1 MTSDAK
7 RGGTP
12 DERQREGAVANQS
25 EGSSAHRAS
34 RSRGK
39 SSGRML
45 VALAGL
51 IALAAFVWWGLG
63 WWQTGRFI
71 EETDNAY
78 VRTDSVAVRAELS
91 ARVAEVAVDDNQA
104 VKRGDLLVRLD
115 AESYRDRVTQAEA
128 QQAVAAA
135 SIAQSRRQ
143 VDLQE
148 AAIDQARAQQQAAQA
163 EVDQARQHL
172 ERSSSL
178 AVNNY
183 GSRQQRE
190 DDQAALRVAEANL
203 AKSRAAVVS
212 AERQLAVAES
222 DVTRAEATL
231 EAASADLDYARHQLD
246 KTRIVA
252 PRNGVVGNLSVE
264 AGTLAQP
271 SLTLLQLV
279 PIESAYVAAN
289 FKETQ
294 LARIRVGQPVEVHLD
309 AYPDIT
315 FDGVVD
321 SLSPATG
328 TEFSL
333 LPQDNA
339 TGNFNKIVQR
349 VPVKIRV
356 TGPIEALS
364 QLRAGLSAVPEV
376 DTRELAPDQGSPEAG
391 GPADGVAQA
400 RVETSGASSD
410 AQADS

>member
-1 MTSDAK
+1 MTSDANQ
-7 RGGTP
+7 GENS
-12 DERQREGAVANQS
+12 DQREGSVASQS
-25 EGSSAHRAS
+25 DVSVAPPDTRTG
-34 RSRGK
+34 GK
-39 SSGRML
+39 SSGKVL

-51 IALAAFVWWGLG
+51 IALAALGWWGLG

-91 ARVAEVAVDDNQA
+91 ARVAEVAVDDNQT
-104 VKRGDLLVRLD
+104 VERGDLLVRLD
-115 AESYRDRVTQAEA
+115 AETYRDQVSQAKA
-128 QQAVAAA
+128 QQAVAVA
-135 SIAQSRRQ
+135 SIVQSRRQ
-143 VDLQE
+143 VALQQ
-148 AAIDQARAQQQAAQA
+148 AAIDQANAQIEASQAD
-163 EVDQARQHL
+163 VDQARQHL

-212 AERQLAVAES
+212 AKRQLAVAES
-222 DVTRAEATL
+222 DVTRAEANL
-231 EAASADLDYARHQLD
+231 DAANADLDYARHQLD

-252 PRNGVVGNLSVE
+252 PRNGVVGNLRVE

-294 LARIRVGQPVEVHLD
+294 LERIRVGQPVEVHLD
-309 AYPDIT
+309 AYPDTT

-349 VPVKIRV
+349 VPVKIRI
-356 TGPIEALS
+356 TGPVESLD

-376 DTRELAPDQGSPEAG
+376 DTRALDTDQRSPDDGVPDE
-391 GPADGVAQA
+391 GVAQA
-400 RVETSGASSD
+400 AGTPSD
-410 AQADS
+410 AQAGS

>member
-1 MTSDAK
+1 MTSDANQ
-7 RGGTP
+7 GENSG
-12 DERQREGAVANQS
+12 QREGSVASQS
-25 EGSSAHRAS
+25 DVSVAPPDTRTG
-34 RSRGK
+34 GK
-39 SSGRML
+39 SSGKML

-51 IALAAFVWWGLG
+51 IALAALGWWGLG

-91 ARVAEVAVDDNQA
+91 ARVAEVAVDDNQT
-104 VKRGDLLVRLD
+104 VERGDLLVRLD
-115 AESYRDRVTQAEA
+115 AETYRDQVSQAKA
-128 QQAVAAA
+128 QQAVAVA
-135 SIAQSRRQ
+135 SIVQSRRQ
-143 VDLQE
+143 VALQQ
-148 AAIDQARAQQQAAQA
+148 AAIDQANAQIEASQAD
-163 EVDQARQHL
+163 VDQARQHL

-212 AERQLAVAES
+212 AKRQLAVAES
-222 DVTRAEATL
+222 DVTRAEANL
-231 EAASADLDYARHQLD
+231 DAANADLDYARHQLD

-252 PRNGVVGNLSVE
+252 PRNGVVGNLRVE

-294 LARIRVGQPVEVHLD
+294 LERIRVGQPVEVHLD
-309 AYPDIT
+309 AYPDTT
-315 FDGVVD
+315 FEGVVD

-349 VPVKIRV
+349 VPVKIRI
-356 TGPIEALS
+356 TGPVESLD

-376 DTRELAPDQGSPEAG
+376 DTRALDTDQRSPDDGVPDE
-391 GPADGVAQA
+391 GVAQA
-400 RVETSGASSD
+400 AGTPSD
-410 AQADS
+410 AQAGS

>member
-1 MTSDAK
+1 MTSDANQ
-7 RGGTP
+7 GETS
-12 DERQREGAVANQS
+12 DQREGSVASQS
-25 EGSSAHRAS
+25 DVSVAPPDTRTG
-34 RSRGK
+34 GK
-39 SSGRML
+39 SSGKML

-51 IALAAFVWWGLG
+51 IALAALGWWGLG

-91 ARVAEVAVDDNQA
+91 ARVAEVAVDDNQT
-104 VKRGDLLVRLD
+104 VERGDLLVRLD
-115 AESYRDRVTQAEA
+115 AETYRDQVSQAKA
-128 QQAVAAA
+128 QQAVAVA
-135 SIAQSRRQ
+135 SIVQSRRQ
-143 VDLQE
+143 VALQQ
-148 AAIDQARAQQQAAQA
+148 AAIDQANAQIEASQAD
-163 EVDQARQHL
+163 VDQARQHL

-212 AERQLAVAES
+212 AKRQLAVAES
-222 DVTRAEATL
+222 DVTRAEANL
-231 EAASADLDYARHQLD
+231 DAANADLDYARHQLD

-252 PRNGVVGNLSVE
+252 PRNGVVGNLRVE

-294 LARIRVGQPVEVHLD
+294 LERIRVGQPVEVHLD
-309 AYPDIT
+309 AYPDTT

-349 VPVKIRV
+349 VPVKIRI
-356 TGPIEALS
+356 TGPVESLD

-376 DTRELAPDQGSPEAG
+376 DTRALDTDQRSPDDGVPDE
-391 GPADGVAQA
+391 GVAQA
-400 RVETSGASSD
+400 AGTPSD
-410 AQADS
+410 AQAGS

>member
-1 MTSDAK
+1 MTSNTK
-7 RGGTP
+7 PGEPP
-12 DERQREGAVANQS
+12 DERQSSHTVAGQD
-25 EGSSAHRAS
+25 AH
-34 RSRGK
+34 
-39 SSGRML
+39 SSGKTSRKLLAM
-45 VALAGL
+45 VAG
-51 IALAAFVWWGLG
+51 IIVLAALIWWGMG
-63 WWQTGRFI
+63 WWQTGRFM

-91 ARVAEVAVDDNQA
+91 ARVVEVAVDDNQT
-104 VKRGDLLVRLD
+104 VKQGDLLIRLD
-115 AESYRDRVTQAEA
+115 AESYRDQVTQAEA

-135 SIAQSRRQ
+135 SIAQSHRQ
-143 VDLQE
+143 VDLQQ
-148 AAIDQARAQQQAAQA
+148 AAIDQATAQQQAAQA
-163 EVDQARQHL
+163 NLDQARQHL

-178 AVNNY
+178 AANNY

-190 DDQAALRVAEANL
+190 DDQAALSVAQAKL
-203 AKSRAAVVS
+203 AESQAAVVS
-212 AERQLAVAES
+212 ARRQLAVAES
-222 DVTRAEATL
+222 DVTRAEANL
-231 EAASADLDYARHQLD
+231 DAASADLDYARHQLD

-252 PRNGVVGNLSVE
+252 PRDGAIGNLRVE
-264 AGTLAQP
+264 VGTLAQP

-294 LARIRVGQPVEVHLD
+294 LERIRVGQPVAVHLD

-315 FDGVVD
+315 YEGIVD

-356 TGPIEALS
+356 TGPTEALS
-364 QLRAGLSAVPEV
+364 QLRAGLSAVPEI
-376 DTRELAPDQGSPEAG
+376 DTRHLEPQNDSRPAQQLAAERPKS
-391 GPADGVAQA
+391 
-400 RVETSGASSD
+400 
-410 AQADS
+410 

>member
-1 MTSDAK
+1 MTSDGK
-7 RGGTP
+7 QGETP
-12 DERQREGAVANQS
+12 DEHQREGSVAHQS
-25 EGSSAHRAS
+25 EGSVAHQSDDSVARPDTRPS
-34 RSRGK
+34 GK
-39 SSGRML
+39 SSGKML
-45 VALAGL
+45 VALAVL
-51 IALAAFVWWGLG
+51 IALAALGWWGVG

-71 EETDNAY
+71 AETDNAY

-91 ARVAEVAVDDNQA
+91 ARVAEVAVDDNQT
-104 VKRGDLLVRLD
+104 VKQGDLLVRLD
-115 AESYRDRVTQAEA
+115 AETYR
-128 QQAVAAA
+128 
-135 SIAQSRRQ
+135 
-143 VDLQE
+143 
-148 AAIDQARAQQQAAQA
+148 
-163 EVDQARQHL
+163 DQARQHL

-178 AVNNY
+178 AANNY

-203 AKSRAAVVS
+203 SKSRAAVVS
-212 AERQLAVAES
+212 AKRQLAVAES
-222 DVTRAEATL
+222 DVTRAEANL
-231 EAASADLDYARHQLD
+231 DAANADLDYARHQLD

-252 PRNGVVGNLSVE
+252 PRDGVVGNLRVE

-294 LARIRVGQPVEVHLD
+294 LERIRVGQPVEVHLD
-309 AYPDIT
+309 AYPDTT

-349 VPVKIRV
+349 VPVNIRI
-356 TGPIEALS
+356 TGPVESLG

-376 DTRELAPDQGSPEAG
+376 DTRDLTPDKGSPDAG
-391 GPADGVAQA
+391 GPAKGVAQA
-400 RVETSGASSD
+400 ADSLSD
-410 AQADS
+410 DQADS

>member
-1 MTSDAK
+1 MTSDANQ
-7 RGGTP
+7 GETS
-12 DERQREGAVANQS
+12 DQREGSVASQS
-25 EGSSAHRAS
+25 DAS
-34 RSRGK
+34 VAPPDTRTGGK
-39 SSGRML
+39 SSGKML

-51 IALAAFVWWGLG
+51 IALAALGWWGLG

-91 ARVAEVAVDDNQA
+91 ARVAEVAVDDNQT
-104 VKRGDLLVRLD
+104 VERGDLLVRLD
-115 AESYRDRVTQAEA
+115 AETYRDQVSQAKA
-128 QQAVAAA
+128 QQAVAVA
-135 SIAQSRRQ
+135 SIVQSRRQ
-143 VDLQE
+143 VALQQ
-148 AAIDQARAQQQAAQA
+148 AAIDQANAQIEASQAD
-163 EVDQARQHL
+163 VDQARQHL

-212 AERQLAVAES
+212 AKRQLAVAES
-222 DVTRAEATL
+222 DVTRAEANL
-231 EAASADLDYARHQLD
+231 DAANADLDYARHQLD

-252 PRNGVVGNLSVE
+252 PRNGVVGNLRVE

-294 LARIRVGQPVEVHLD
+294 LERIRVGQPVEVHLD
-309 AYPDIT
+309 AYPDTT
-315 FDGVVD
+315 FEGVVD

-349 VPVKIRV
+349 VPVKIRI
-356 TGPIEALS
+356 TGPVESLD

-376 DTRELAPDQGSPEAG
+376 DTRGLDTDQRSPDDGVPDE
-391 GPADGVAQA
+391 GVAQA
-400 RVETSGASSD
+400 AGTPSD
-410 AQADS
+410 AQAGS

>member
-1 MTSDAK
+1 MTSDGK
-7 RGGTP
+7 QGETP
-12 DERQREGAVANQS
+12 DEHQREASVADQR
-25 EGSSAHRAS
+25 EAS
-34 RSRGK
+34 VARPDTRSGGK
-39 SSGRML
+39 SSGKML
-45 VALAGL
+45 VALAVL
-51 IALAAFVWWGLG
+51 IALAALGWWGLG
-63 WWQTGRFI
+63 WWQTGRFM

-91 ARVAEVAVDDNQA
+91 ARVAEVAVDDNQT
-104 VKRGDLLVRLD
+104 VKQGDLLVRLD
-115 AESYRDRVTQAEA
+115 AETYRDQVTQAEA

-143 VDLQE
+143 VDLQQ
-148 AAIDQARAQQQAAQA
+148 AAIDQANAQIAASQAD
-163 EVDQARQHL
+163 VDQARQHL

-178 AVNNY
+178 AANNY

-212 AERQLAVAES
+212 AQRQLAVAES
-222 DVTRAEATL
+222 DVTRAEANL
-231 EAASADLDYARHQLD
+231 DAANADLDYARHQLD

-252 PRNGVVGNLSVE
+252 PRDGVVGNLRVE

-294 LARIRVGQPVEVHLD
+294 LERIRVGQPVEVHLD
-309 AYPDIT
+309 AYPDTT

-349 VPVKIRV
+349 VPVKIRI
-356 TGPIEALS
+356 TGPVESLG

-376 DTRELAPDQGSPEAG
+376 DTRDLTPDKGSPDAG
-391 GPADGVAQA
+391 GPAKGVAQA
-400 RVETSGASSD
+400 ADSLSD
-410 AQADS
+410 DQADS

>member
-1 MTSDAK
+1 MTSNTK
-7 RGGTP
+7 PGEPP
-12 DERQREGAVANQS
+12 DERQSSHAVAGQ
-25 EGSSAHRAS
+25 GAH
-34 RSRGK
+34 
-39 SSGRML
+39 SSGKTSRKL
-45 VALAGL
+45 LAVVAAGL
-51 IALAAFVWWGLG
+51 IGLAALFWWGVG
-63 WWQTGRFI
+63 WWQTGRFM

-91 ARVAEVAVDDNQA
+91 ARVVEVAVDDNQT
-104 VKRGDLLVRLD
+104 VKQGDMLIRLD
-115 AESYRDRVTQAEA
+115 AESYRDQVTQAEA

-135 SIAQSRRQ
+135 SIVQSHRQ
-143 VDLQE
+143 VDLQQ
-148 AAIDQARAQQQAAQA
+148 AAIDQATAQQQAAQA
-163 EVDQARQHL
+163 NLDQARQHL

-178 AVNNY
+178 AANNY

-190 DDQAALRVAEANL
+190 DDQAALSVAQAKL
-203 AKSRAAVVS
+203 AESQAAVVS
-212 AERQLAVAES
+212 ARRQLAVAES
-222 DVTRAEATL
+222 DVTRAEANL
-231 EAASADLDYARHQLD
+231 DAASADLDYARHQLD

-252 PRNGVVGNLSVE
+252 PRDGVIGNLRVE
-264 AGTLAQP
+264 IGTLAQP

-294 LARIRVGQPVEVHLD
+294 LERIRVGQPVAVHLD

-315 FDGVVD
+315 YEGIVD

-356 TGPIEALS
+356 TGPTEALS
-364 QLRAGLSAVPEV
+364 QLRAGLSAVPEI
-376 DTRELAPDQGSPEAG
+376 DTRHLEPQKDSRPAQQLAAERPKS
-391 GPADGVAQA
+391 
-400 RVETSGASSD
+400 
-410 AQADS
+410 

>member
-1 MTSDAK
+1 MAAEGKRSEVQVKHQGEHQSSDSVSDRKAGPNKKPK
-7 RGGTP
+7 RKLLI
-12 DERQREGAVANQS
+12 V
-25 EGSSAHRAS
+25 
-34 RSRGK
+34 
-39 SSGRML
+39 
-45 VALAGL
+45 LAGL
-51 IALAAFVWWGLG
+51 IGLSALAWWGLG

-91 ARVAEVAVDDNQA
+91 ARVAEVAVDDNQI
-104 VKRGDLLVRLD
+104 VKQGDLLVRLD
-115 AESYRDRVTQAEA
+115 AESYHDQVTQAEA

-135 SIAQSRRQ
+135 SITQSRRQ
-143 VDLQE
+143 VDLQQ
-148 AAIDQARAQQQAAQA
+148 AAIDQAIAEQQAAQA
-163 EVDQARQHL
+163 NVDQARQHL
-172 ERSSSL
+172 ERSTSL
-178 AVNNY
+178 AANNY
-183 GSRQQRE
+183 ASRQQRE

-212 AERQLAVAES
+212 ARRQLAVAES
-222 DVTRAEATL
+222 DVTRAKANL
-231 EAASADLDYARHQLD
+231 DAASADLDYARHQLD
-246 KTRIVA
+246 KTRIVS
-252 PRNGVVGNLSVE
+252 PRDGIIGNLRVE
-264 AGTLAQP
+264 TGTLAQP

-279 PIESAYVAAN
+279 PIDSAYVAAN

-315 FDGVVD
+315 YQGVVD

-356 TGPIEALS
+356 TGPTEALGR
-364 QLRAGLSAVPEV
+364 LRAGLSAMPEI
-376 DTRELAPDQGSPEAG
+376 DTRELNPRTDDATTERAHP
-391 GPADGVAQA
+391 VA
-400 RVETSGASSD
+400 ASSGPLT
-410 AQADS
+410 DS

>member
-1 MTSDAK
+1 M
-7 RGGTP
+7 
-12 DERQREGAVANQS
+12 
-25 EGSSAHRAS
+25 
-34 RSRGK
+34 
-39 SSGRML
+39 
-45 VALAGL
+45 
-51 IALAAFVWWGLG
+51 G
-63 WWQTGRFI
+63 WWQTGRFL

-78 VRTDSVAVRAELS
+78 VRTDSVAVRAELP
-91 ARVAEVAVDDNQA
+91 ARVVEVAVDDNQA

-128 QQAVAAA
+128 RQAVAAA

-143 VDLQE
+143 VDLQQ
-148 AAIDQARAQQQAAQA
+148 AAIDQAKAQQQAARA
-163 EVDQARQHL
+163 DVDQARQHL

-178 AVNNY
+178 AASQY

-190 DDQAALRVAEANL
+190 DDQAALRVAEAKL
-203 AKSRAAVVS
+203 AESRAALVS
-212 AERQLAVAES
+212 ARRQLSVAEA
-222 DVTRAEATL
+222 DVTRAEANL
-231 EAASADLDYARHQLD
+231 DAASADLDYARHQLD

-252 PRNGVVGNLSVE
+252 PRDGVVGNLTVE

-279 PIESAYVAAN
+279 PIDSAYVAAN

-294 LARIRVGQPVEVHLD
+294 LERIRVGQPVEVHLD

-315 FDGVVD
+315 YEAVVD
-321 SLSPATG
+321 SLAPATG

-349 VPVKIRV
+349 VPVKIRI
-356 TGPIEALS
+356 TGPNEALG

-376 DTRELAPDQGSPEAG
+376 DTRELEPKEG
-391 GPADGVAQA
+391 GLADGLAEASSEAPPVS
-400 RVETSGASSD
+400 SGARDGS
-410 AQADS
+410 

>member
-1 MTSDAK
+1 MTSDANQ
-7 RGGTP
+7 GETS
-12 DERQREGAVANQS
+12 DQREGSVASQS
-25 EGSSAHRAS
+25 DAS
-34 RSRGK
+34 VAPPDTRTGGK
-39 SSGRML
+39 SSGKML

-51 IALAAFVWWGLG
+51 IALAALGWWGLG

-91 ARVAEVAVDDNQA
+91 ARVAEVAVDDNQT
-104 VKRGDLLVRLD
+104 VERGDLLVRLD
-115 AESYRDRVTQAEA
+115 AETYRDQVSQAKA
-128 QQAVAAA
+128 QQAVAVA
-135 SIAQSRRQ
+135 SIVQSRRQ
-143 VDLQE
+143 VALQQ
-148 AAIDQARAQQQAAQA
+148 AAIDQANAQIEASQAD
-163 EVDQARQHL
+163 VDQARQHL

-212 AERQLAVAES
+212 AKRQLAVAES
-222 DVTRAEATL
+222 DVTRAEANL
-231 EAASADLDYARHQLD
+231 DAANADLDYARHQLD

-252 PRNGVVGNLSVE
+252 PRNGVVGNLRVE

-294 LARIRVGQPVEVHLD
+294 LERIRVGQPVEVHLD
-309 AYPDIT
+309 AYPDTT
-315 FDGVVD
+315 FEGVVD

-349 VPVKIRV
+349 VPVKIRI
-356 TGPIEALS
+356 TGPVESLD

-376 DTRELAPDQGSPEAG
+376 DTRALGTDQRSPDDGVPDE
-391 GPADGVAQA
+391 GVAQA
-400 RVETSGASSD
+400 AGTPSD
-410 AQADS
+410 AQAGS

>member
-1 MTSDAK
+1 MTSNTK
-7 RGGTP
+7 PGEPP
-12 DERQREGAVANQS
+12 DERQSSHTVAGQY
-25 EGSSAHRAS
+25 AH
-34 RSRGK
+34 
-39 SSGRML
+39 SSGKTSRKLLAM
-45 VALAGL
+45 VAG
-51 IALAAFVWWGLG
+51 IIVLAALIWWGMG
-63 WWQTGRFI
+63 WWQTGRFM

-91 ARVAEVAVDDNQA
+91 ARVVEVAVDDNQT
-104 VKRGDLLVRLD
+104 VKQGDLLIRLD
-115 AESYRDRVTQAEA
+115 AESYRDQVTQAEA

-135 SIAQSRRQ
+135 SIAQSHRQ
-143 VDLQE
+143 VDLQQ
-148 AAIDQARAQQQAAQA
+148 AAIDQATAQQQAAQA
-163 EVDQARQHL
+163 NLDQARQHL

-178 AVNNY
+178 AANNY

-190 DDQAALRVAEANL
+190 DDQAALSVAQAKL
-203 AKSRAAVVS
+203 AESQAAVVS
-212 AERQLAVAES
+212 ARRQLAVAES
-222 DVTRAEATL
+222 DVTRAEANL
-231 EAASADLDYARHQLD
+231 DAASADLDYARHQLD

-252 PRNGVVGNLSVE
+252 PRDGVIGNLRVE
-264 AGTLAQP
+264 VGTLAQP

-294 LARIRVGQPVEVHLD
+294 LERIRVGQPVAVHLD

-315 FDGVVD
+315 YEGIVD

-356 TGPIEALS
+356 TGPTEALS
-364 QLRAGLSAVPEV
+364 QLRAGLSAVPEI
-376 DTRELAPDQGSPEAG
+376 DTRHLEPQNDSRPAQQLAAERPKS
-391 GPADGVAQA
+391 
-400 RVETSGASSD
+400 
-410 AQADS
+410 